1 VNAALTGFIELIL
14 FFFSIQ
20 KGLGVVVQASVTG
33 AFLMNLLVIPG
44 LAMFAAGLKWKEV
57 TINKK
62 VQGVSGTIMFLVI
75 VAIFFPSV
83 LYKLYAVTDVKCR
96 SCAGFNILSAS
107 ELNCTDCS
115 SARIANIYDDPAYK
129 RMARPFV
136 WVVSGFMPV
145 LYTVGMLF
153 SLKTHSYIWHP
164 LEEANQEE
172 GAAPALSTPV
182 CVVLLAVNCAV
193 FSFVCEVL
201 TDHMGEAIEQLG
213 MTERFVGLVFYT
225 LVPAVAEF
233 INAMRFALEGNLG
246 LSLEIG
252 NQGAMVVSLLQMP
265 ALVLISELLGHDD
278 PKSRFTLM
286 FETIDVFAVIIAVLL
301 RNMMLMEEEI
311 NYFTGFAF
319 IGIFFFIALVYWY
332 LDD

>member
-1 VNAALTGFIELIL
+1 
-14 FFFSIQ
+14 
-20 KGLGVVVQASVTG
+20 
-33 AFLMNLLVIPG
+33 MNLLVIPG

-83 LYKLYAVTDVKCR
+83 LYKLYALSDVTCR
-96 SCAGFNILSAS
+96 SCAALSFLTGPD
-107 ELNCTDCS
+107 LNCTHCS
-115 SARIANIYDDPAYK
+115 SQRIENLDDDPAYK
-129 RMARPFV
+129 HMARPFV
-136 WVVSGFMPV
+136 WVVSAFMPI

-153 SLKTHSYIWHP
+153 SLKTHSYIWNA

-172 GAAPALSTPV
+172 GAAPGLSTPV
-182 CVVLLAVNCAV
+182 CVVLLTINCAL
-193 FSFVCEVL
+193 FSFVCEIL
-201 TDHMGEAIEQLG
+201 TDHMGDAIEQLG
-213 MTERFVGLVFYT
+213 MTQRFVGLVFYT

-286 FETIDVFAVIIAVLL
+286 FETIDVFAVIISVLL

-311 NYFTGFAF
+311 NYFTGFSF